1 MVNVKTRTACGSY
14 RWMHVPQDF
23 DSLRTKIEWGLLAP
37 CNQKSDGKQLQDEM
51 VGSPHYKEK
60 EVSLFQS
67 NEIAEK
73 FMKDGSV
80 QVSARKR
87 KAFIQM

>member
-37 CNQKSDGKQLQDEM
+37 CNQKSDGK
-51 VGSPHYKEK
+51 
-60 EVSLFQS
+60 
-67 NEIAEK
+67 
-73 FMKDGSV
+73 
-80 QVSARKR
+80 
-87 KAFIQM
+87 